1 MTAVADATNAE
12 PPEDRGIRCP
22 KCGCGH
28 FRVIYTRRAAGGRLV
43 RRRECRH
50 CGRRVTTTEQL
61 LGHQDSTAPGG

>member
-1 MTAVADATNAE
+1 MTAVVAAGSE

-28 FRVIYTRRAAGGRLV
+28 FRVIYTRKAARGRLV
-43 RRRECRH
+43 RRRKCRH

-61 LGHQDSTAPGG
+61 LGTSEIGSPDR